1 MAMIPA
7 GRTIPWFTG
16 KWPQAE
22 ETTGVMDHR
31 VPDPAHEIPF
41 LDLLDLLIGGH
52 GTAVPPEDGRDQNLL
67 LVLGKGEGEPQV
79 I

>member
-1 MAMIPA
+1 
-7 GRTIPWFTG
+7 
-16 KWPQAE
+16 
-22 ETTGVMDHR
+22 MDHR